1 MIRLV
6 FNKEQFFPS
15 CVLTSV
21 MVAMIQLKSGVNQIE
36 TRHESDR
43 PPFLHWQS
51 FCISAKCPDKGGL
64 IVNAGWQIERLEP
77 VCVWWVCWWCGE
89 RERGALTLVNQSHPH
104 QLVHQ
109 EANEEGQHEKWQQ
122 DHLGT
127 EAPSMSR
134 GEITWATG

>member
-36 TRHESDR
+36 TRHESDQL
-43 PPFLHWQS
+43 PFLHWQS

-77 VCVWWVCWWCGE
+77 VCVVCVVVVWRKGE
-89 RERGALTLVNQSHPH
+89 RSTY
-104 QLVHQ
+104 
-109 EANEEGQHEKWQQ
+109 
-122 DHLGT
+122 T
-127 EAPSMSR
+127 C
-134 GEITWATG
+134 

>member
-51 FCISAKCPDKGGL
+51 FCIFAKCPDKGGL

-77 VCVWWVCWWCGE
+77 VCVVVVWRKGE
-89 RERGALTLVNQSHPH
+89 RSTY
-104 QLVHQ
+104 
-109 EANEEGQHEKWQQ
+109 
-122 DHLGT
+122 T
-127 EAPSMSR
+127 C
-134 GEITWATG
+134 